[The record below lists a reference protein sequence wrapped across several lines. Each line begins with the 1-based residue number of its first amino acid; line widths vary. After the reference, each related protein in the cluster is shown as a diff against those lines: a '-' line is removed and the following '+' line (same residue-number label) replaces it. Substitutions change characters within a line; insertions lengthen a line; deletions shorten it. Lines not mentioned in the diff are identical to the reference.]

1 MYNVGNNFF
10 KNISKYGRQFD
21 IQVELNNEKMNGND
35 INVFKHRFNS
45 TLFCTIMR
53 VIELDTN
60 TKIEKGTTLSGKIG
74 IKFDEM
80 GQYDYLNYKNYKTLA
95 DSEYNEDTKAYITK
109 AYDKMHESMIE
120 FDATGL
126 SFPTTVR
133 KLLIHICDKLKWSID
148 NIPASFI
155 NSNSIIT
162 NDVFSNIN
170 YTYRNVLDE
179 IAKVTCSFPCFID
192 DKFTLKYITET
203 GKSINND
210 YLDED
215 NLTFTK
221 EYFINSVVF
230 ARAEDSDTIYR
241 KDDDSIKQN
250 GLHEYKISDL
260 QILSNDDR
268 SNYIEEM
275 YQYLKNLR
283 FWIFDIQTIGVFM
296 FDIADRFT
304 VKTDNAE
311 YSVVLLN
318 AEGTV
323 EQGLSEQMYTD
334 EPAETETD
342 YKYSTDDDI
351 ADRKTK
357 FLIDKNNQKM
367 LASISKTYPSKE
379 EVNAEISLTS
389 DELKSVISSSVG
401 TVNIIKNSD
410 FSSQNSAGKYDMDS
424 WKVVGDMNYSVET
437 IDEKTW
443 LNIFKDTSGTAIL
456 KQTVKPIKADT
467 YYTFSLKL
475 LNNELSSSE
484 TRTDFINIALNFYS
498 SEGTYISGAS
508 GRFNIEEQTDEQEL
522 SVTIKTPS
530 NEDISYCEFEFR
542 ILNLLGDE
550 ENYTFSSK
558 ITNLQ
563 LEIGK
568 VKTNWVASQS
578 DFYDKVEKYS
588 KVLQTVDTLKVEVEK
603 KADENKITGAY
614 LILKINE
621 DASESKLNAD
631 KIKLSANDILD
642 IIAGNTINLT
652 SKNIILNS
660 DYLIVD
666 NLGRVTLLDNGTNYA
681 ANFLIKKINGDEYS
695 YVSSEQFFVGDGE
708 NDFFG
713 EPGKIMVGNA
723 SDFFDVLCKDGES
736 YISLAKDNIEVFL
749 ANSSGVKAPNFSN
762 SSLESLKKNFEK
774 IDTSVLEIIKNSE
787 IYKWNFKFE
796 KDGNKKHYG
805 FIIADLGGK
814 YKTPNE
820 VISTEGKGIDLY
832 SMISILWKGVQE
844 QQEEIENLKEEIK
857 KLKEA

>member
-60 TKIEKGTTLSGKIG
+60 TKIKKGTTLSGKIG

-133 KLLIHICDKLKWSID
+133 KLLIHICDKLKWGID

-203 GKSINND
+203 GKKINND

-230 ARAEDSDTIYR
+230 ARSEDSDTIYR

-268 SNYIEEM
+268 SNYIEEI
-275 YQYLKNLR
+275 YQYLKDLR
-283 FWIFDIQTIGVFM
+283 FWIFDIQTTGVFM

-342 YKYSTDDDI
+342 YKYSTDDEKKDNLTKI
-351 ADRKTK
+351 ILDKQNKKISQLVQDTSKYEERITKTEQDVDGIK
-357 FLIDKNNQKM
+357 QTV
-367 LASISKTYPSKE
+367 SKTIDYKRKKE
-379 EVNAEISLTS
+379 GNTEILLENSANAEI
-389 DELKSVISSSVG
+389 
-401 TVNIIKNSD
+401 
-410 FSSQNSAGKYDMDS
+410 
-424 WKVVGDMNYSVET
+424 
-437 IDEKTW
+437 
-443 LNIFKDTSGTAIL
+443 
-456 KQTVKPIKADT
+456 
-467 YYTFSLKL
+467 LKL
-475 LNNELSSSE
+475 EIRGNKN
-484 TRTDFINIALNFYS
+484 Y
-498 SEGTYISGAS
+498 
-508 GRFNIEEQTDEQEL
+508 
-522 SVTIKTPS
+522 
-530 NEDISYCEFEFR
+530 
-542 ILNLLGDE
+542 
-550 ENYTFSSK
+550 ENYLYPQS
-558 ITNLQ
+558 
-563 LEIGK
+563 EI
-568 VKTNWVASQS
+568 
-578 DFYDKVEKYS
+578 FP
-588 KVLQTVDTLKVEVEK
+588 
-603 KADENKITGAY
+603 
-614 LILKINE
+614 
-621 DASESKLNAD
+621 
-631 KIKLSANDILD
+631 ND
-642 IIAGNTINLT
+642 
-652 SKNIILNS
+652 S
-660 DYLIVD
+660 
-666 NLGRVTLLDNGTNYA
+666 
-681 ANFLIKKINGDEYS
+681 F
-695 YVSSEQFFVGDGE
+695 
-708 NDFFG
+708 
-713 EPGKIMVGNA
+713 
-723 SDFFDVLCKDGES
+723 
-736 YISLAKDNIEVFL
+736 
-749 ANSSGVKAPNFSN
+749 FSN
-762 SSLESLKKNFEK
+762 
-774 IDTSVLEIIKNSE
+774 
-787 IYKWNFKFE
+787 
-796 KDGNKKHYG
+796 
-805 FIIADLGGK
+805 
-814 YKTPNE
+814 
-820 VISTEGKGIDLY
+820 
-832 SMISILWKGVQE
+832 M
-844 QQEEIENLKEEIK
+844 
-857 KLKEA
+857 EAI

>member
-1 MYNVGNNFF
+1 MYNVRNNFF

-133 KLLIHICDKLKWSID
+133 KLLIHICDKLKWGID

-221 EYFINSVVF
+221 EYLINSVVF

-268 SNYIEEM
+268 SNYIEEI
-275 YQYLKNLR
+275 YQYLKDLR
-283 FWIFDIQTIGVFM
+283 FWIFDIQTTGVFM

-342 YKYSTDDDI
+342 YKYSTDDEKKDNLTKI
-351 ADRKTK
+351 ILDKQNKKISQLVQDTSKYEERITKTEQDVNEIK
-357 FLIDKNNQKM
+357 QTVSETIDYKRE
-367 LASISKTYPSKE
+367 KE
-379 EVNAEISLTS
+379 GNTEIHLENSANAEILSL
-389 DELKSVISSSVG
+389 EIRGKKS
-401 TVNIIKNSD
+401 
-410 FSSQNSAGKYDMDS
+410 Y
-424 WKVVGDMNYSVET
+424 
-437 IDEKTW
+437 
-443 LNIFKDTSGTAIL
+443 
-456 KQTVKPIKADT
+456 
-467 YYTFSLKL
+467 
-475 LNNELSSSE
+475 
-484 TRTDFINIALNFYS
+484 
-498 SEGTYISGAS
+498 
-508 GRFNIEEQTDEQEL
+508 
-522 SVTIKTPS
+522 
-530 NEDISYCEFEFR
+530 
-542 ILNLLGDE
+542 
-550 ENYTFSSK
+550 ENYMYPQS
-558 ITNLQ
+558 
-563 LEIGK
+563 EI
-568 VKTNWVASQS
+568 
-578 DFYDKVEKYS
+578 FP
-588 KVLQTVDTLKVEVEK
+588 
-603 KADENKITGAY
+603 
-614 LILKINE
+614 
-621 DASESKLNAD
+621 
-631 KIKLSANDILD
+631 ND
-642 IIAGNTINLT
+642 
-652 SKNIILNS
+652 
-660 DYLIVD
+660 
-666 NLGRVTLLDNGTNYA
+666 
-681 ANFLIKKINGDEYS
+681 
-695 YVSSEQFFVGDGE
+695 
-708 NDFFG
+708 
-713 EPGKIMVGNA
+713 
-723 SDFFDVLCKDGES
+723 
-736 YISLAKDNIEVFL
+736 SL
-749 ANSSGVKAPNFSN
+749 FSN
-762 SSLESLKKNFEK
+762 M
-774 IDTSVLEIIKNSE
+774 
-787 IYKWNFKFE
+787 
-796 KDGNKKHYG
+796 
-805 FIIADLGGK
+805 
-814 YKTPNE
+814 E
-820 VISTEGKGIDLY
+820 VI
-832 SMISILWKGVQE
+832 
-844 QQEEIENLKEEIK
+844 
-857 KLKEA
+857 